1 VASTLGNQTFAIVG
15 AGAMGSILAAHLAR
29 AGNSVTLLARGA
41 RAAQIES
48 EGICITGLS
57 EFSQRVT
64 VARDPVA
71 LRGEVL
77 IVALKGAD
85 VRTVLRSIPS
95 QQIRIALSIQNG
107 LEKNEVLRGIFGAD
121 RTLGALANTSG
132 EMFADGRVAFTRNAS
147 IYVGE
152 LDGAPSDRAAQLAR
166 LIDAAGV
173 RTQTSTQ
180 VHSLEWSKFAAWA
193 GMMVLSVATRVET
206 WKYLRDLSAAKLIVQ
221 LAKEL
226 SRIAAGL
233 GVDLTD
239 ESVLPV
245 ATLCASSEA
254 DAIELVMRLGRQ
266 FEQSAP
272 QHRMS
277 ALQDLN
283 SGRALEIE
291 PTLGYAYQQALA
303 LGIDVPILGACLT
316 LTRAID
322 RTRGHER

>member
-1 VASTLGNQTFAIVG
+1 LGNQKFAIVG

-29 AGNSVTLLARGA
+29 AGNPVTLLARGA

-48 EGICITGLS
+48 EGICIIGLS
-57 EFSQRVT
+57 EFSQRVA
-64 VARDPVA
+64 VARDPAA
-71 LRGEVL
+71 LRGDVL

-85 VRTVLRSIPS
+85 VRTVLRSIPYR
-95 QQIRIALSIQNG
+95 QIRIALSIQNG
-107 LEKNEVLRGIFGAD
+107 LEKNEMLREIFGPD

-132 EMFADGRVAFTRNAS
+132 ELLADGRVAFTRNAG

-152 LDGAPSDRAAQLAR
+152 LDGAASERAAQLAM

-173 RTQTSTQ
+173 RTQTSTH
-180 VHSLEWSKFAAWA
+180 VLSLEWSKFVAWA

-206 WKYLRDLSAAKLIVQ
+206 WKYLGDPSAAKLIVQ

-226 SRIAAGL
+226 SRIASGL

-254 DAIELVMRLGRQ
+254 DAIELARQLGRH
-266 FEQSAP
+266 FEQAAP

-291 PTLGYAYQQALA
+291 STLGYAYQQALA
-303 LGIDVPILGACLT
+303 LGIDVPILRTCLS

-322 RTRGHER
+322 GTRGRER

>member
-1 VASTLGNQTFAIVG
+1 
-15 AGAMGSILAAHLAR
+15 MGSILAAHLAR

-48 EGICITGLS
+48 EGIRITGLS

-64 VARDPVA
+64 VARDPTA

-95 QQIRIALSIQNG
+95 QQIHIALSIQNG
-107 LEKNEVLRGIFGAD
+107 LEKNAVLTGIFGAD
-121 RTLGALANTSG
+121 RTLGALANISG

-147 IYVGE
+147 IHVGE
-152 LDGAPSDRAAQLAR
+152 LDGTTSARAVQLAG

-173 RTQTSTQ
+173 RTQTSTH
-180 VHSLEWSKFAAWA
+180 VLSLEWSKFAAWA
-193 GMMVLSVATRVET
+193 GMMVLSVTTRVET
-206 WKYLRDLSAAKLIVQ
+206 WKYLRDPSAAKLIVQ

-239 ESVLPV
+239 ESVLPI
-245 ATLCASSEA
+245 ATLCASAEA

-266 FEQSAP
+266 FEQSSP

-291 PTLGYAYQQALA
+291 PTLGYAHRQAVA
-303 LGIDVPILGACLT
+303 LGIDIPILGTCLS
-316 LTRAID
+316 LARAID
-322 RTRGHER
+322 TTRDRER

>member
-1 VASTLGNQTFAIVG
+1 
-15 AGAMGSILAAHLAR
+15 MGSILAAHLAR

-57 EFSQRVT
+57 DFSQRVT
-64 VARDPVA
+64 VARDPAA

-85 VRTVLRSIPS
+85 ARPILRSIPS
-95 QQIRIALSIQNG
+95 RQIRIALSIQNG
-107 LEKNEVLRGIFGAD
+107 LEKNAVLMEIFGAD

-147 IYVGE
+147 IHVGE
-152 LDGAPSDRAAQLAR
+152 LDGTASDRVAQLAR

-173 RTQTSTQ
+173 RTQTST
-180 VHSLEWSKFAAWA
+180 HILSLEWSKFAAWA

-206 WKYLRDLSAAKLIVQ
+206 WRYLRDPSAAKLIVQ
-221 LAKEL
+221 LAKEV
-226 SRIAAGL
+226 SRIAAGF

-254 DAIELVMRLGRQ
+254 DSIELVMRLGRQ
-266 FEQSAP
+266 FERSAP

-277 ALQDLN
+277 ALQDLD

-303 LGIDVPILGACLT
+303 LDIDVPILGACLT

-322 RTRGHER
+322 RARGHER